1 MEEHSRFSRF
11 CAAVVRR
18 LPFGLSRIIAPNFLG
33 FALIN
38 GFTFGVDLALLTL
51 FHGWLGLP
59 VWLSITLGY
68 VGAFALSFVLN
79 RKLNFE
85 SHAPAGRQVVL
96 YVIAIAINYA
106 VFLLGVGSGLTA
118 LGVQYHLSRI
128 LAGACEGVFMY
139 SAMRW
144 VVFAPGSREREV
156 QRAG

>member
-1 MEEHSRFSRF
+1 MEEHSRFARF

-18 LPFGLSRIIAPNFLG
+18 LPFGLSRIVAPNFLG

-68 VGAFALSFVLN
+68 IGAFTLSFVLN

-96 YVIAIAINYA
+96 YVAAIAINYA
-106 VFLLGVGSGLTA
+106 AFLLGVGSGLTA

-144 VVFAPGSREREV
+144 VVFAPRSGEREV
-156 QRAG
+156 QCAG

>member
-1 MEEHSRFSRF
+1 MEEHSRFARF

-18 LPFGLSRIIAPNFLG
+18 LPFGLSRIVAPNFLG

-51 FHGWLGLP
+51 FHGWLDLP

-68 VGAFALSFVLN
+68 IGAFALSFVLN

-96 YVIAIAINYA
+96 YVVAIAINYVA
-106 VFLLGVGSGLTA
+106 FLLGVGSGLTA

-144 VVFAPGSREREV
+144 VVFARNSREPEV